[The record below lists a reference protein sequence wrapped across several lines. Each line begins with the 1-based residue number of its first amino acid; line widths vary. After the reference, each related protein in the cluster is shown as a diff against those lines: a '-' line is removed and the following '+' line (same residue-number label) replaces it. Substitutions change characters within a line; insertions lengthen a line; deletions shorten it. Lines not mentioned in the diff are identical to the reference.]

1 MCHLC
6 TSGDS
11 STAHRKVCVGEA
23 QLRHVQTRKSEGTNR
38 LAKGVAKVQAKQGY
52 KAEDL
57 LARGPAKKAKRSHTP
72 QRAYSDESSS
82 ESSSESSED
91 TDMERR
97 RREKMDRSKSRPGA
111 KKRKAAKAR
120 AAESSSGEVHTHRSS
135 YRRSQGQDRE
145 SSGSRTHWQPSNS
158 KPQASSGYQG
168 KNPDPRY
175 YIHNNPHSRPQ
186 QRQNK
191 RPQAARP
198 QGPPWQQSAGRY
210 GPPAAATPRPAAP
223 PAMVRGKGC
232 NCVSGCLN
240 CVPELSERNSKK

>member
-1 MCHLC
+1 M
-6 TSGDS
+6 
-11 STAHRKVCVGEA
+11 GEA
-23 QLRHVQTRKSEGTNR
+23 QLKHMQTRKSEGTNK

-57 LARGPAKKAKRSHTP
+57 LARGPAKKAKRTNTP

-82 ESSSESSED
+82 ESSSSSSED
-91 TDMERR
+91 TDDFMERR
-97 RREKMDRSKSRPGA
+97 RREKKSKGKSRPCA

-120 AAESSSGEVHTHRSS
+120 AAGSSSGEVHTHRSS

-175 YIHNNPHSRPQ
+175 YIHHNPHNRPQ

-198 QGPPWQQSAGRY
+198 QGPPRQQSAGRY
-210 GPPAAATPRPAAP
+210 GPAAPATPRPAAP
-223 PAMVRGKGC
+223 PAMMRGKDC

-240 CVPELSERNSKK
+240 CVPELSERNSRI